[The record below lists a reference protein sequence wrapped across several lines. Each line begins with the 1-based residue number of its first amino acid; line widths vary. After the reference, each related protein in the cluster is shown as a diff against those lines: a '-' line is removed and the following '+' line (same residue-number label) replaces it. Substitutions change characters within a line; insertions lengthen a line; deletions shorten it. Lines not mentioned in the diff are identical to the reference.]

1 LKAEV
6 TLALR
11 QGPETLV
18 PILAV
23 NVELVHL
30 QGFLDA
36 LLELS
41 KFIPVVALLDGSI
54 VSGYELTPLGLAIK
68 GHKLER
74 LQ

>member
-1 LKAEV
+1 M
-6 TLALR
+6 ALR
-11 QGPETLV
+11 QGSETLV
-18 PILAV
+18 PLMTV

-54 VSGYELTPLGLAIK
+54 VSGYILSEHGLAIR